1 MHETGHPPAHPASS
15 RRVHG
20 VRFARLGFLRFSAV
34 ELLIA
39 LTLLFI
45 ATPFVEG
52 LRGGPVIEAIL
63 MTVVLVSAV
72 LAVGGRRRM
81 LLVTGLFALPAVLSK
96 WAHHIRP
103 ELISPA
109 AFFASGLIFLSL
121 IIVSLLRF
129 VLRAPRVNTEVLC
142 ASISA
147 YLLLGLAWSFAYRLV
162 AFSTPGAFTFNRVRE
177 QMMDGYMSTYFSFVT
192 LSTVGYGDI
201 APVSPVARMLA
212 VMESMT
218 GTLYVAVLI
227 ARLVAL
233 YSRSPSSDERADP
246 PA

>member
-1 MHETGHPPAHPASS
+1 MPDTGPAHPPSHKQPRPA
-15 RRVHG
+15 
-20 VRFARLGFLRFSAV
+20 RFTRLGFLRFSAV

-39 LTLLFI
+39 QVVLFV
-45 ATPFVEG
+45 ASPFVEG
-52 LRGGPVIEAIL
+52 LPGGAIVEAIL
-63 MTVVLVSAV
+63 MTFVLVSAV

-81 LLVTGLFALPAVLSK
+81 LLVMALFASPAVLAK
-96 WAHHIRP
+96 WANHIRP
-103 ELISPA
+103 DLVSPA
-109 AFFASGLIFLSL
+109 AFFAFGLVFLTL
-121 IIVSLLRF
+121 IIVNLLRF
-129 VLRAPRVNTEVLC
+129 VLRTPRVNTEVLC

-147 YLLLGLAWSFAYRLV
+147 YLMLGLAWSFAYRLV
-162 AFSTPGAFTFNRVRE
+162 SYATPGAFSFNRIHE
-177 QMMDGYMSTYFSFVT
+177 QAMDGYMSSYFSFVT
-192 LSTVGYGDI
+192 LTTVGYGDI

-233 YSRSPSSDERADP
+233 YSRTPASDDPNQP